1 MKLKD
6 MVNKDTPEIIKKLL
20 YGLDYNTIYVVE
32 FYRDTSVEVKE
43 VKRVISNETNEIIY
57 IEMWL
62 EVITW

>member
-20 YGLDYNTIYVVE
+20 YGLDYNTTYVVE

-57 IEMWL
+57 IEK
-62 EVITW
+62 

>member
-32 FYRDTSVEVKE
+32 FFRDTSVEVRE
-43 VKRVISNETNEIIY
+43 VKRVKDKETNEIIY
-57 IEMWL
+57 VEKWYY
-62 EVITW
+62 

>member
-20 YGLDYNTIYVVE
+20 YGLDYNTTYVVE

-57 IEMWL
+57 IEM
-62 EVITW
+62 

>member
-32 FYRDTSVEVKE
+32 FYRDTSIEVKE